1 MSAQAAAGGT
11 TIEVL
16 TNGPYRVSGPCS
28 LRNARGEDVSARAT
42 YALCRCGNSSSKPF
56 CDGTHAKIGFS
67 GVRFEIGPTPLAD
80 SFRGKRIMIHDQRR
94 ICAHS
99 GVCTDNLA
107 AVFRLGEEPWIDAD
121 GAPVEEIVAIVRRCP
136 SGALRYSLEGAPA
149 PPDAGPRSIT
159 ASENG
164 PYFVAGEIDLRHE
177 GALPP
182 VPTRYA
188 LCRCGGSKNKPF
200 CDGTHWAIGFDGSR
214 GRQAGVFVPP
224 LGVNRFGLAAG
235 GVLIAGV
242 IAAILALNATGM
254 REAPGVFGWG
264 ALISD
269 LNLALEILL
278 VAGVTLGY
286 WLAKRGNIAAHRAN
300 QTVWVLVNTVL
311 VVLIMAGA
319 MQDVRPAGVSDFAK
333 PQVAVA
339 WLHAA
344 LGSVTV
350 LGGLWLVLQM
360 NGILPRRFHV
370 RRWKTLMRATLAGYW
385 LTALF
390 GLAVY
395 YVWFLL

>member
-1 MSAQAAAGGT
+1 MSAPSAGEGT
-11 TIEVL
+11 TIEVRKD
-16 TNGPYRVSGPCS
+16 GPYRVSGPCA
-28 LRNARGEDVSARAT
+28 LRNARGEELTARAS

-67 GVRFEIGPTPLAD
+67 GARLATGPVGPAD
-80 SFRGKRIMIHDQRR
+80 AYRGKRITIHDQRG

-99 GVCTDNLA
+99 GVCTDNLS
-107 AVFRLGEEPWIDAD
+107 AVFRLGKEPWIDAD
-121 GAPVEEIVAIVRRCP
+121 AAPVEEIVALVGRCP
-136 SGALRYSLEGAPA
+136 SGALSCSIERAPA
-149 PPDAGPRSIT
+149 AVVAGERSIT

-164 PYFVAGEIDLRHE
+164 PYFVTGAIELRDD
-177 GALPP
+177 GASPAFP
-182 VPTRYA
+182 GRYA
-188 LCRCGGSKNKPF
+188 LCRCGGSKMKPF
-200 CDGTHWAIGFDGSR
+200 CDGTHWTIGFDESR

-224 LGVNRFGLAAG
+224 LGVNRFGLLLG
-235 GVLIAGV
+235 GALIAGV
-242 IAAILALNATGM
+242 IGTILALDAAGK

-264 ALISD
+264 ALFSD

-278 VAGVTLGY
+278 VAGLTFGY

-300 QTVWVLVNTVL
+300 QTVWVLVNAVL

-339 WLHAA
+339 WIHAS
-344 LGSVTV
+344 LGAATV

-360 NGILPRRFHV
+360 NDILPRRLHV
-370 RRWKTLMRATLAGYW
+370 RGWKTLMRATLAGYW
-385 LTALF
+385 LVALF

-395 YVWFLL
+395 YVWFLR